1 MCHVWQN
8 PTDPGD
14 EVSLNTLKKIPSGVC
29 YLNLTGGEPT
39 LRKDLME
46 IVDALYPKAETLE
59 ISSNGLLSE
68 RLEPVIQ
75 KYPDV
80 KIRFSLEG
88 CEETNNRIRGE
99 RNGYRKK
106 IEGLFK
112 LRKLGAKDIGIATVI
127 QDDNVEELV
136 NLFHFTKKHG
146 FEFATSTLHNG
157 FQFHKNDNIPSDR
170 LRLAKHTEELVTEML
185 KGYSIKSWFRAY
197 LNVGLIAKMLGQ
209 GRILQCTAATDFVF
223 IDPRSDVYAC
233 NVRPDLKLGNLENQ
247 EWDEIWQSPIVGEI
261 RKKVSKCTN
270 NCWMVGSAKTAMR
283 NRKYPRLPGIAPLKW
298 VIYNKLRMIFGGNIN
313 FDRYLDYNSIRK
325 DHQGSQRNIL
335 MNSNVKRTVLSKDD
349 SGERSS
355 REFTNK

>member
-8 PTDPGD
+8 PTDPKD
-14 EVSLNTLKKIPSGVC
+14 EVSLDTLKKIPSGIC
-29 YLNLTGGEPT
+29 CLNLTGGEPT

-46 IVDALYPKAETLE
+46 IVDTLYPRADTLE

-68 RLEPVIQ
+68 RLEPVVQ

-88 CEETNNRIRGE
+88 SEETNNRIRGE

-106 IEGLFK
+106 IDGLFK
-112 LRKLGAKDIGIATVI
+112 LQKLGAKDIGIATVI
-127 QDDNVEELV
+127 QDDNTEEIV
-136 NLFHFTKKHG
+136 RLFNFTKKYG

-157 FQFHKNDNIPSDR
+157 FQFHKYDNTPSDR
-170 LRLAKHTEELVTEML
+170 LKLAKHTEALVTEML
-185 KGYSIKSWFRAY
+185 KGYSVKNWFRAY
-197 LNVGLIAKMLGQ
+197 LNLGLIAKMLGQ
-209 GRILQCTAATDFVF
+209 DRILQCSAATDFVF

-247 EWDEIWQSPIVGEI
+247 EWDEIWQSPVAGEI
-261 RKKVSKCTN
+261 KKKVSRCTN

-283 NRKYPRLPGIAPLKW
+283 NRKYPGLPGIAPLKW

-313 FDRYLDYNSIRK
+313 FDRYLDYNSILG
-325 DHQGSQRNIL
+325 DLQESQRNIFL
-335 MNSNVKRTVLSKDD
+335 NGKVKRSVLSDD
-349 SGERSS
+349 SGGRTSN
-355 REFTNK
+355 EFTKK